1 MARPGHPH
9 GSADGDGLAD
19 GAQRAATPV
28 ERYAQLRDR
37 GVPTPTF
44 YELGADGA
52 PNFASSMTNLAERNP
67 YHASVWVYGED
78 EYRKM
83 RLFTTEDG
91 SAGFALKDGDEI
103 VSVYSHGGPQN
114 RAVGQALLATAVAQG
129 GRRLDCFDTILPRLY
144 ARAGFVPVARLAWD
158 DEEAPGG
165 WDYDTY
171 ERFNNGRPDVVFMA
185 YDPEAVDSAYNSSGG
200 TRITSYDDGPSAID
214 AYLTDVEQR
223 GR

>member
-1 MARPGHPH
+1 
-9 GSADGDGLAD
+9 
-19 GAQRAATPV
+19 
-28 ERYAQLRDR
+28 
-37 GVPTPTF
+37 
-44 YELGADGA
+44 
-52 PNFASSMTNLAERNP
+52 MTNLAERNP

-158 DEEAPGG
+158 DEEAPDG